1 MVKIALMNKKVLI
14 IAPYSYPSA
23 CGVWTRALADAKALK
38 AAGYTVMIFTTNVV
52 KRTGKFS
59 SSHEII
65 EGIEVKRFK
74 PFFKLGENAMFWW
87 FGKSFRE
94 FNPDFIHTHLY
105 RHPHSLLALI
115 LAKRRRKK
123 VFLTTHA
130 PFDKFEDRSFIL
142 KLIDTLYDLFLGW
155 SLRLYT
161 KVIRITDWEIK
172 YLKKLGLK
180 GSVLIEN
187 GIATE
192 FINNVKER
200 YNFENNEIKV
210 NASNP
215 NYQIR
220 YMGRLDPSKRLEWVV
235 ECAKALPEYNFKII
249 GALSGYGDEFQSKS
263 SNLKIIKERYNK
275 EDFFRET
282 AESDIFLMPS
292 AREGLPFAAIE
303 ALSQGMILIT
313 SDIMPFRELIED
325 GVNGFIVNSQQE
337 MTEKI
342 RWVYK
347 NWNNLISVRERA
359 IQTGIKNSEE
369 ESNKKL
375 ILLYKSFDERPSKKL

>member
-1 MVKIALMNKKVLI
+1 MVKIAFMNKKVLI

-38 AAGYTVMIFTTNVV
+38 AAGYTVLIFTTNVI

-59 SSHEII
+59 SDHEVI

-74 PFFKLGENAMFWW
+74 PFFKFGENAMFWW
-87 FGKSFRE
+87 FGKSFRD
-94 FNPDFIHTHLY
+94 FNPDFVHAHLY

-115 LAKRRRKK
+115 LAKRKEKK

-130 PFDKFEDRSFIL
+130 PFDKFEDRSVIL
-142 KLIDTLYDLFLGW
+142 KFIDTLYDFFLGW

-161 KVIRITDWEIK
+161 KVIRITDWETK

-180 GSVLIEN
+180 ESVLIEN
-187 GIATE
+187 GIAME
-192 FINNVKER
+192 FINNVKKR
-200 YNFENNEIKV
+200 YPMESNEIKV
-210 NASNP
+210 NISNP

-220 YMGRLDPSKRLEWVV
+220 YMGRLDPSKRLEWVI
-235 ECAKALPEYNFKII
+235 ECAKALPEYNFKIV
-249 GALSGYGDEFQSKS
+249 GAPSGYGDELKSKS
-263 SNLKIIKERYNK
+263 PNLTIVKERYNK

-282 AESDIFLMPS
+282 AIADIFLMPS
-292 AREGLPFAAIE
+292 AREGLPFVAIE

-313 SDIMPFRELIED
+313 SDIMPFRELIVD
-325 GVNGFIVNSQQE
+325 GVNGFIVNSSQE
-337 MTEKI
+337 MAEKI
-342 RWVYK
+342 TWVYK
-347 NWNNLISVRERA
+347 NWEKLVSVRQKA
-359 IQTGIKNSEE
+359 IQTGIKNSED

-375 ILLYKSFDERPSKKL
+375 IVFYKSFDERPTKRL